1 MDTYSFFCKILEHFH
16 KTTKVSSHKSNTNSN
31 LSFNTCLYQYFTR
44 EGLKAAG
51 KSTPVQDTQIHNATV
66 TMQFREAG
74 VYYHPKAAGLKT
86 DSVMKHRGIL
96 CPLLCIPCGIF
107 ALLQGSLWLQW
118 GFRGQVYLHLQQDTN
133 RQTQLANSTNILW
146 TLSVKSNSKSW
157 SSVNYF
163 TFAYRR

>member
-1 MDTYSFFCKILEHFH
+1 MQQQCCEKLVILLSLKTMESPQNGLQPYPGMTPLFPMRASLQCSCCTDAGIWCKWTLTPFSVKYWSIFT
-16 KTTKVSSHKSNTNSN
+16 TTKVSSHKSNTDSN

-51 KSTPVQDTQIHNATV
+51 KSTPVQDTQIHNATI

-107 ALLQGSLWLQW
+107 ALLQGSL
-118 GFRGQVYLHLQQDTN
+118 
-133 RQTQLANSTNILW
+133 
-146 TLSVKSNSKSW
+146 
-157 SSVNYF
+157 
-163 TFAYRR
+163 